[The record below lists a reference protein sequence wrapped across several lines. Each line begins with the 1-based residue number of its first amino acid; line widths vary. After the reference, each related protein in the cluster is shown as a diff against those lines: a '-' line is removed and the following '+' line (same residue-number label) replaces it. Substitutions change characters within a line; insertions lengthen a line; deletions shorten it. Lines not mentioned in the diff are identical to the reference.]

1 MNLSRA
7 PALAVPRKI
16 GAGGYPRGVVQ
27 GGEGGWGSAGVT
39 VAVAVKGQRPRE
51 EHTRVGQRRVSYLQY
66 CIFTDSTVPVYTAY
80 CI

>member
-39 VAVAVKGQRPRE
+39 VAVAVKVQRPRE
-51 EHTRVGQRRVSYLQY
+51 EHKGRTETRFVF
-66 CIFTDSTVPVYTAY
+66 IFTDSTVPVYTAY